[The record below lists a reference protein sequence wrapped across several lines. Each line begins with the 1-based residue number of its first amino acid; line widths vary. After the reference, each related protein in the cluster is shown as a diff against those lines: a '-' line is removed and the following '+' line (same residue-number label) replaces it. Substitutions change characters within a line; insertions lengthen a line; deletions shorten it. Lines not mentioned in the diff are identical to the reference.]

1 MSKTGQI
8 ETQADETIVS
18 LNKKKVT
25 LRSKILLD
33 VMEYWESMREGDA
46 LPRRAD
52 IDPRRIEGA
61 LPYAFIL
68 EEIAPGLARFRV
80 AGGHLND
87 LMGMEVR
94 GMPLSAVFNHTQR
107 NRVLPMIEN
116 VFRSPCSLELTLQ
129 SRTPGAETT
138 HAEMLI
144 LPLLD
149 DDGNVTRALGCLVAQ
164 GTLLSPPY
172 RFQITQSRS
181 TPLPAPVPTETPV
194 PTRPKV
200 RAQDLVLEGF
210 REPVAEYQAP
220 APAPATVEAKPARAL
235 PEYLRVVK

>member
-1 MSKTGQI
+1 
-8 ETQADETIVS
+8 VS

-33 VMEYWESMREGDA
+33 VMDYWESMRDGDA

-107 NRVLPMIEN
+107 NKLLPMIEN
-116 VFRSPCSLELTLQ
+116 VFRSPSSLELTLQ
-129 SRTPGAETT
+129 SRSPGAETT
-138 HAEMLI
+138 HAELLI

-164 GTLLSPPY
+164 GAILSPPY
-172 RFQITQSRS
+172 RFQVTQSRS
-181 TPLPAPVPTETPV
+181 TPLPAPTETGQPALR
-194 PTRPKV
+194 RPKV
-200 RAQDLVLEGF
+200 RAQDRVLEGF
-210 REPVAEYQAP
+210 HEPAARYGTPTSAP
-220 APAPATVEAKPARAL
+220 AAEVAPAQSL
-235 PEYLRVVK
+235 PGYLRVIK